1 MKLSQYDV
9 GIIITFQNF
18 VQVDLIPSM
27 WPILQY
33 PHLHILTIFD
43 GNPIIIP
50 TQG

>member
-9 GIIITFQNF
+9 GITVTFQNF
-18 VQVDLIPSM
+18 VQMDLIPSM

-33 PHLHILTIFD
+33 LHLHILTIFH
-43 GNPIIIP
+43 GNPITIS